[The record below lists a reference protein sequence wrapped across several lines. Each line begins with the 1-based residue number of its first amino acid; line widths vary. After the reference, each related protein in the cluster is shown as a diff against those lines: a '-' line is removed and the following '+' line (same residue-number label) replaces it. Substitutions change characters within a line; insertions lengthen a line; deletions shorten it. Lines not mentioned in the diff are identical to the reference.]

1 MFRLTITLVF
11 VCIASSALLAQS
23 VETFYGIKLED
34 ETSNQAIELRP
45 PTLTSGYTMTLPSS
59 MPTLAV
65 GQTRA
70 LTVTGASTGLV
81 WGTIPLISGTTP
93 GVAYFKTNEEISSS
107 TDFLWS
113 ESTRTLTLA
122 NGTTSNALLALLKSG
137 TPGANHSA
145 MTLTNT
151 AQNASLSL
159 LTKRGLAVASTGA
172 WTGVNVGLE
181 VAVSGGTRN
190 YAATFTGGRVG
201 VGTSTPGTALEIT
214 GDVAYTEFN
223 YTTALAA
230 SNNNLD
236 FDGAAN
242 NFALIRIGTQAA
254 PFTITGFAGGVAGKT
269 FTLMNSSGQPMTI
282 SSASAASTAT
292 NRFITPGND
301 AIVIPSQST
310 VSFHY
315 SGIESRW
322 FVGAVSPLNFTG
334 YPLTEANVGGTATV
348 LPTATASYIK
358 VTNND
363 VNKDVTLENGV
374 ATGQVLIIQNNT
386 SSSYYIRVTGTN
398 VEVASADATIQPG
411 QALFMVW
418 DGSKWQTV
426 SAKS

>member
-1 MFRLTITLVF
+1 MFKLIITLVF
-11 VCIASSALLAQS
+11 ATFASSALFAQS

-59 MPTLAV
+59 MPTLAI

-81 WGTIPLISGTTP
+81 WATIPLITGTTP
-93 GVAYFKTNEEISSS
+93 GVAYFKTNEEVSSS
-107 TDFLWS
+107 TDFLWD
-113 ESTRTLTLA
+113 ETTRTLTLA
-122 NGTTSNALLALLKSG
+122 NGSTSNALLALLKSG

-151 AQNASLSL
+151 AQNASLSI
-159 LTKRGLAVASTGA
+159 LTKRGLAVSSTGA

-201 VGTSTPGTALEIT
+201 VGTSSPGTALEIT
-214 GDVAYTEFN
+214 GDLAYTEYSF
-223 YTTALAA
+223 TTALAA
-230 SNNNLD
+230 SNHNMD
-236 FDGAAN
+236 FDGAGN
-242 NFALIRIGTQAA
+242 NFSLIRIGPQAS
-254 PFTITGFAGGVAGKT
+254 PYMFTGFAGGVAGKT
-269 FTLMNSSGQPMTI
+269 MTILNASGQPLTI
-282 SSASAASTAT
+282 ASASASSTST

-315 SGIESRW
+315 SGVESRW

-334 YPLTEANVGGTATV
+334 YPLTIADVGASSV
-348 LPTATASYIK
+348 LPTATASYVK

-363 VNKDVTLENGV
+363 VNKNITLEDGV
-374 ATGQVLIIQNNT
+374 AVGQVLIIQNNT
-386 SSSYYIRVTGTN
+386 TSCCYIRVTGANT
-398 VEVASADATIQPG
+398 EVASADATIQPA

-418 DGSKWQTV
+418 DGAKWQTV